1 MQIAN
6 LLTVRDVGEQ
16 LKIKVDGVLEL
27 IHAGLLSAS
36 DVSRPGSQRPR
47 WRISPDALDQ
57 FLAARSAT
65 PPAKRQPR
73 RRKKIQSITQY
84 F

>member
-1 MQIAN
+1 MEIAN
-6 LLTVRDVGEQ
+6 LLTVRDVGER

-47 WRISPDALDQ
+47 WRISADALDQ
-57 FLAARSAT
+57 FLAARSGT
-65 PPAKRQPR
+65 PTSKRTR
-73 RRKKIQSITQY
+73 RRKPQAAGVIK
-84 F
+84 FF